1 VGSPRRLAATRRMQF
16 TRRRMAAAWR
26 AFVAALRQE
35 ALVRAASRSGKTFPA
50 LAALRGGGQRG

>member
-1 VGSPRRLAATRRMQF
+1 MQF

-35 ALVRAASRSGKTFPA
+35 ALVRAASRSGKTFLT